1 MEMEIHVLLDIEAEK
16 SRTINALEVQL
27 CNTEASERSLQEK
40 VVHLTENFADL
51 EAHITLMKERL
62 LESDQHAL
70 HLEKTVS
77 LKESEIA

>member
-1 MEMEIHVLLDIEAEK
+1 M
-16 SRTINALEVQL
+16 
-27 CNTEASERSLQEK
+27 QEK
-40 VVHLTENFADL
+40 VTHLTENFADL

-77 LKESEIA
+77 LKESEIAQNRMIIQEQNEREGQLRK

>member
-40 VVHLTENFADL
+40 VNHLT
-51 EAHITLMKERL
+51 
-62 LESDQHAL
+62 
-70 HLEKTVS
+70 
-77 LKESEIA
+77 